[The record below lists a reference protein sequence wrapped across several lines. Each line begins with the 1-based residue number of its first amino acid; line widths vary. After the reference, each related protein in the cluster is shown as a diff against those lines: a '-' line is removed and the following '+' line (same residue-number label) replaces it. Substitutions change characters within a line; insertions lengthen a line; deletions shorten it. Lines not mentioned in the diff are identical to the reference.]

1 MEGLYGFSEIEILGF
16 IVVFFRLGAFFFA
29 WPIFGTESVPVP
41 VKVLLSLTVSFI
53 VFPIVGWNK
62 LQVTL
67 TDSQIIV
74 LALKE
79 VLLGL
84 ALGYFCRMSFFALAM
99 GGNIISVSM
108 GLTSGQL
115 FNPSLGGE
123 GNSIEQFKVML
134 GSLFFLFI
142 DGHHMF
148 LTGIVKSFEIL
159 PIARMSISP
168 TAFGDLGPFITEI
181 SSIAIRIG
189 APVMV
194 SVLFINVAMG
204 LAGRAVPQIN
214 VLVTSMPVNI
224 LVGMFAMI
232 VALPLFTAEVRQLLD
247 LMTVRL
253 FQLMKAI

>member
-1 MEGLYGFSEIEILGF
+1 MEGIYGFSEIEILGF
-16 IVVFFRLGAFFFA
+16 ILVFLRLGAFFFA
-29 WPIFGTESVPVP
+29 WPIFGTETVPTP
-41 VKVLLSLTVSFI
+41 VKILLSLTVSFI
-53 VFPIVGWNK
+53 IFPIVGWKK
-62 LQVTL
+62 LQIGL
-67 TDSQIIV
+67 TDSQIVV
-74 LALKE
+74 LAFKE

-84 ALGYFCRMSFFALAM
+84 ALGYFCRMTFFALAM
-99 GGNIISVSM
+99 GGNIISISM
-108 GLTSGQL
+108 GLTSAQL
-115 FNPSLGGE
+115 FNPSLGTE

-148 LTGIVKSFEIL
+148 LTAITKSFEMI
-159 PIARMSISP
+159 PITRQSISAVP
-168 TAFGDLGPFITEI
+168 FGSLGSLLTEI

-194 SVLFINVAMG
+194 SVLFINIALG

-232 VALPLFTAEVRQLLD
+232 VALPLFTMEVGQLLE
-247 LMTVRL
+247 LMTTRL
-253 FQLMKAI
+253 FQLMKAL